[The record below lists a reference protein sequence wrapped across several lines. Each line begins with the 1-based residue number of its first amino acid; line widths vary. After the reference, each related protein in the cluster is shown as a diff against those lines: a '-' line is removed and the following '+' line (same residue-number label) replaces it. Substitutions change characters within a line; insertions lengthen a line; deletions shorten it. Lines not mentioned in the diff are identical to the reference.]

1 MGVCVWDQSLYF
13 SPVNQTQTVFWCS
26 VLITTQFFVLNNPDA
41 AASAHMQKKS
51 LPVLERITAQ
61 WMFRLKERGFI
72 IMKQVKLIGVEKLK
86 YIYVRCHDM
95 VYYKSL

>member
-1 MGVCVWDQSLYF
+1 
-13 SPVNQTQTVFWCS
+13 
-26 VLITTQFFVLNNPDA
+26 
-41 AASAHMQKKS
+41 MQKKS